1 MTMHKRRGSLES
13 EDGFA
18 LVLVLLA
25 LLVVTGLASAMV
37 TSGRTEVLVSVNQ
50 ERSAHAR
57 AAAEAGL
64 NHGLALVI
72 AYVQAYQTNGFA
84 NPTDAMTRLLRGP
97 DADAATTADNGS
109 LAALPNGIPFPPATV
124 VLNAATGTSYEARV
138 MDEDDP
144 LRGLSG
150 DDHLRILETG
160 DATFDSNTRITVRAT
175 GYAAGGSTATFEATV
190 GPIILPAIVTN
201 DNITV
206 SGNPTIGGANGSIHS
221 NGNLTISG
229 SPNIARNATASGTYS
244 TSGSPNIGGQSG
256 GGRPNLTIPA
266 VNAADHRAQADFIL
280 QADGR
285 MMTQA
290 GGLVCDA
297 SVNNTACR
305 DLPARYGWTYSPSG
319 PSWILNDNNAS
330 FQATYY
336 VEGDATISASPGSAS
351 LPLAISLIAEGD
363 IEISGNPR
371 LRPDLPELMFVTN
384 MDLKIAGTLSQP
396 IAFEGQMMVREQLS
410 ISGNPTL
417 AGQILA
423 QNVPSVS
430 NLVLSNSI
438 SGNPSIT
445 YNGIVGTNVFV
456 VTGWREIR

>member
-1 MTMHKRRGSLES
+1 MQKRRASLKS

-50 ERSAHAR
+50 ERAAHAR

-64 NHGLALVI
+64 NHGLALVV

-84 NPTDAMTRLLRGP
+84 NPTDAMTALLRGP
-97 DADAATTADNGS
+97 DGDATTAADNGS
-109 LAALPNGIPFPPATV
+109 LATRATLPNGIPFPPATIA
-124 VLNAATGTSYEARV
+124 LNAATGTSYEARV

-144 LRGLSG
+144 IRGLTG
-150 DDHLRILETG
+150 ADHGRILENS
-160 DATFDSNTRITVRAT
+160 DATLDGNTRITVRAT
-175 GYAAGGSTATFEATV
+175 GYATGGTTATFEATV
-190 GPIILPAIVTN
+190 GPVILPAIVTN

-206 SGNPTIGGANGSIHS
+206 SGNPQIAGTNGSIHS

-229 SPNIARNATASGTYS
+229 SPNISRNATASGTY
-244 TSGSPNIGGQSG
+244 TTTGNPDIGGQSG
-256 GGRPNLTIPA
+256 GGRPNLTIPP
-266 VNAADHRAQADFIL
+266 VNAADHRPLADFIL
-280 QADGR
+280 GADGR
-285 MMTQA
+285 MTTQA
-290 GGLVCDA
+290 GAEVCNA
-297 SVNNTACR
+297 SVDNNACR
-305 DLPARYGWTYSPSG
+305 ATYGWAYSAAG
-319 PSWILNDNNAS
+319 PTWLLNDNGAS

-336 VEGDATISASPGSAS
+336 VEGDATISASPGSVS
-351 LPLAISLIAEGD
+351 VPLAISIIAEGD
-363 IEISGNPR
+363 IEITGNPR
-371 LRPDLPELMFVTN
+371 LRPFLPELMFVTN
-384 MDLKIAGTLSQP
+384 MDLKIAGTFAQP
-396 IAFEGQMMVREQLS
+396 IAFEGQMLVREQLS
-410 ISGNPTL
+410 ITGNPTL
-417 AGQILA
+417 AGQILV

-430 NLVLSNSI
+430 NVVLTNGI

>member
-1 MTMHKRRGSLES
+1 MQKRRASLQS

-50 ERSAHAR
+50 ERAAHAR

-64 NHGLALVI
+64 NHGLALVV

-84 NPTDAMTRLLRGP
+84 NPTDAMTALLRGP
-97 DADAATTADNGS
+97 DGDATTAADNGS
-109 LAALPNGIPFPPATV
+109 LATRATLPNGIPFPPATI
-124 VLNAATGTSYEARV
+124 VLNAAAGTSYEARV

-144 LRGLSG
+144 LRGLNS
-150 DDHLRILETG
+150 DDHVRILETG

-175 GYAAGGSTATFEATV
+175 GYASGGTAATFEATV
-190 GPIILPAIVTN
+190 GPVILPAIVTN

-256 GGRPNLTIPA
+256 GGRPNLTIPP
-266 VNAADHRAQADFIL
+266 VNAADYRAQADFIL
-280 QADGR
+280 EDDGE
-285 MMTQA
+285 MVTQA
-290 GGLVCDA
+290 GATVCNA
-297 SVNNTACR
+297 SVDNTACR
-305 DLPARYGWTYSPSG
+305 VPYGWVYSPAG

-336 VEGDATISASPGSAS
+336 VEGDATISASPGTSL

-363 IEISGNPR
+363 IEISGNPIM
-371 LRPDLPELMFVTN
+371 RPDLPELMFVTN

-396 IAFEGQMMVREQLS
+396 IAFEGQMLVREQLM

-417 AGQILA
+417 AGQILV

-430 NLVLSNSI
+430 NLVLTNSI